1 MNPICTMIIGAGNRG
16 LTYASYCKLF
26 PNEMEIVAVAA
37 EKIRIKSKMMEITYI
52 E

>member
-1 MNPICTMIIGAGNRG
+1 MNPICTMIIGTGNRG

-26 PNEMEIVAVAA
+26 PNEMEIFAVAA
-37 EKIRIKSKMMEITYI
+37 EKSRVESKMMEIIYI